1 MARARTARVETYL
14 TLVGFN
20 KHHKTAVLQRVLF
33 HSLFTFASLYKV
45 PMVIANDCA
54 HLDSEYSCKD
64 ASPLVLTIV
73 FNENIRPV
81 LSVNLVHNVVCRC
94 VVVPNLNELPNEFI
108 NPYRINTSPSRSSMW
123 LLFLHASTKSI
134 FTAR

>member
-1 MARARTARVETYL
+1 MARARTARVDTYL

-20 KHHKTAVLQRVLF
+20 KHQKTAVLHRVLL

-54 HLDSEYSCKD
+54 HLDSEYSRKD

-81 LSVNLVHNVVCRC
+81 LSVNLVHNVVVSRC
-94 VVVPNLNELPNEFI
+94 VVVPKLNEWPNEFI

-123 LLFLHASTKSI
+123 VLFLHASTKPL
-134 FTAR
+134 FTA